1 MLKILSVR
9 RDYFAS
15 RRNRPACVLGS
26 RPRISLAIG
35 ALLCAALPS
44 VASAQTAPG
53 QAPRHTP
60 YFALYEALGKPEGW
74 KISGTVRPRYEALGG
89 QFRPVPAPA
98 SNDLFSLQS
107 TLFAEYDTGPVR
119 IGGEVFDARAYFQRR
134 GSNSIA
140 TTEVN
145 ALELGQAYLGFDLED
160 AAGAGTVST
169 LTVGRFTQNVGS
181 RRLIARN
188 QFRNTINA
196 FTGIAYDWQN
206 AEKDKLRL
214 FYTLP
219 HTREPFDRPG
229 LLSNSVAW
237 DHEGLDTQLF
247 GGIVTKSGVLGGIM
261 EAYGFGLLERDSGSQ
276 LEGIQTRDRRLF
288 TPGLRFFRAP
298 KAGQFDHEVEAIY
311 QAGTARN
318 TNAVTD
324 VTDVPVSA
332 YFVHAEA
339 GYTFDM
345 AWTPRIALHYDQAS
359 GDDRNP
365 DRNTRF
371 DTLYGARRFDYG
383 PTSLYGAVQRA
394 NLISPGVRFEF
405 VPTADLDFFV
415 DYRGLWLENPT
426 DSFAATGVRDRTGRS
441 GTYAGQQ
448 IEGRVRYWPVPRSM
462 LVDVGV
468 AYLVKGDVL
477 RNAPN
482 APRTGDTIYG
492 SVTTTFFF

>member
-1 MLKILSVR
+1 MKYLLGDVDYSAFGRVR
-9 RDYFAS
+9 AALAGPPPAPPIRTKRPFLFA
-15 RRNRPACVLGS
+15 
-26 RPRISLAIG
+26 
-35 ALLCAALPS
+35 ALLMGLLPGAA
-44 VASAQTAPG
+44 AAQVLKA
-53 QAPRHTP
+53 TP
-60 YFALYEALGKPEGW
+60 YFALYDALGKPEGW
-74 KISGTVRPRYEALGG
+74 KISGTIRPRYEALGG
-89 QFRPVPAPA
+89 QFRPGPAPT
-98 SNDLFSLQS
+98 SNDLFSLQT

-119 IGGEVFDARAYFQRR
+119 IGGELFDSRAYFQRR

-145 ALELGQAYLGFDLED
+145 AVELGQAYLGFDLAD

-169 LTVGRFTQNVGS
+169 VTAGRFTQNVGS

-206 AEKDKLRL
+206 AGKDALRL

-219 HTREPFDRPG
+219 HIREPFDRPG

-247 GGIVTKSGVLGGIM
+247 GGIVTKTGVLGGIL
-261 EAYGFGLLERDSGSQ
+261 EVYGFGLLERDSGSQ

-288 TPGLRFFRAP
+288 TPGLRLFRAP
-298 KAGQFDHEVEAIY
+298 KVGQFDHEFEAIY
-311 QAGTARN
+311 QTGTARN
-318 TNAVTD
+318 STAATD

-332 YFVHAEA
+332 YFIHAEA
-339 GYTFDM
+339 GYTFEA
-345 AWTPRIALHYDQAS
+345 AWAPRVSLEYDHAS

-394 NLISPGVRFEF
+394 NLISPGIRLEF
-405 VPTADLDFFV
+405 APTADLDVFV
-415 DYRGLWLENPT
+415 SYRGLWLENPT
-426 DSFAATGVRDRTGRS
+426 DSFAATGIRDRTGRS

-448 IEGRVRYWPVPRSM
+448 VEGRVRHWLVPGSV

-468 AYLVKGDVL
+468 AYLLKGDVL

-482 APRTGDTIYG
+482 APRTGDTVYG
-492 SVTTTFFF
+492 SLTTTFFF

>member
-1 MLKILSVR
+1 MLKNLSAR
-9 RDYFAS
+9 RDYLTS
-15 RRNRPACVLGS
+15 RKDRLAGGRGP
-26 RPRISLAIG
+26 RPRIRFALG
-35 ALLCAALPS
+35 ALLCAGLPS

-89 QFRPVPAPA
+89 QFRPGPAPA
-98 SNDLFSLQS
+98 SNDLFSLQT

-119 IGGEVFDARAYFQRR
+119 IGGELFDARAYFHRR
-134 GSNSIA
+134 GSNAIA

-145 ALELGQAYLGFDLED
+145 AVELGQAYLGFDLAD

-196 FTGIAYDWQN
+196 FTGVAYDWQN
-206 AEKDKLRL
+206 ADKDKLRL

-219 HTREPFDRPG
+219 HTREPFDRRG
-229 LLSNSVAW
+229 LLGNGVAW

-247 GGIVTKSGVLGGIM
+247 GGIVTKSGVFGGIL
-261 EAYGFGLLERDSGSQ
+261 EAYGFGLLERDGGSP

-288 TPGLRFFRAP
+288 TPGLRLFRAP
-298 KAGQFDHEVEAIY
+298 KPGRFDHEVEAIY
-311 QAGTARN
+311 QTGTARD
-318 TNAVTD
+318 TAAVTD

-332 YFVHAEA
+332 YFVHVEA
-339 GYTFDM
+339 GYTFDT

-365 DRNTRF
+365 GRNTRF
-371 DTLYGARRFDYG
+371 DTLYGARRFEYG
-383 PTSLYGAVQRA
+383 PTGLYGAVQRA
-394 NLISPGVRFEF
+394 NLISPGIRLEF
-405 VPTADLDFFV
+405 APTADVDVFV
-415 DYRGLWLENPT
+415 EYRGLWLENPA

-468 AYLVKGDVL
+468 AYLAKGDVL
-477 RNAPN
+477 RDAPN

>member
-1 MLKILSVR
+1 MHTR
-9 RDYFAS
+9 W
-15 RRNRPACVLGS
+15 
-26 RPRISLAIG
+26 LAGLVG
-35 ALLCAALPS
+35 ALAPVAAF
-44 VASAQTAPG
+44 AQGAPTQVAPG
-53 QAPRHTP
+53 QPTRQTP

-89 QFRPVPAPA
+89 QFRPSPAPA
-98 SNDLFSLQS
+98 SNDLFSMQT
-107 TLFAEYDTGPVR
+107 TLFAEYDTGPMR
-119 IGGEVFDARAYFQRR
+119 IGGELFDSRAYFQRR
-134 GSNSIA
+134 GSSSIA

-160 AAGAGTVST
+160 AVGPGTVST
-169 LTVGRFTQNVGS
+169 LTVGRFTQNIGS

-206 AEKDKLRL
+206 AGKDRLRV

-219 HTREPFDRPG
+219 HTREPFDRDG
-229 LLSNSVAW
+229 ILSNSVEW

-247 GGIVTKSGVLGGIM
+247 GGIFTKSGVLGGIF
-261 EAYGFGLLERDSGSQ
+261 EAYGFGLIERDSGSQ

-288 TPGLRFFRAP
+288 TPGVRLYRAP
-298 KAGQFDHEVEAIY
+298 KAGGFDHELEAVY
-311 QAGTARN
+311 QTGTARN
-318 TNAVTD
+318 STAVTD

-345 AWTPRIALHYDQAS
+345 AWTPRLSLHYDHAS

-394 NLISPGVRFEF
+394 NLISPGIRFEF
-405 VPTADLDFFV
+405 APSVDLDVFV
-415 DYRGLWLENPT
+415 DYRGLWLESPT

-441 GTYAGQQ
+441 GSYAGQQ
-448 IEGRVRYWPVPRSM
+448 IEGRVRHWVVPRSM
-462 LVDVGV
+462 LVDVGL

-477 RNAPN
+477 RDAPN
-482 APRTGDTIYG
+482 APDTGDTVYG

>member
-1 MLKILSVR
+1 VKYLSRVADYLGCD
-9 RDYFAS
+9 RDG
-15 RRNRPACVLGS
+15 LGS
-26 RPRISLAIG
+26 ARFLPSAVVRTRHP
-35 ALLCAALPS
+35 LLCAVLLAGLFPS
-44 VASAQTAPG
+44 TASAQSFRT
-53 QAPRHTP
+53 TP
-60 YFALYEALGKPEGW
+60 YFALYEALGKPQGW

-89 QFRPVPAPA
+89 QFRPSPAPA
-98 SNDLFSLQS
+98 SNDLFSLQT

-119 IGGEVFDARAYFQRR
+119 IGGELFDSRAYFQRR

-145 ALELGQAYLGFDLED
+145 ALELGQAYLGFDLGD
-160 AAGAGTVST
+160 AVGAGTVST
-169 LTVGRFTQNVGS
+169 VTAGRFTQNVGS

-196 FTGIAYDWQN
+196 FTGITYDWRN
-206 AEKDKLRL
+206 AEKDALNL

-229 LLSNSVAW
+229 LLSNSVEW

-247 GGIVTKSGVLGGIM
+247 GGIVTKTGVLGGIL

-288 TPGLRFFRAP
+288 TPGFRLFRAP
-298 KAGQFDHEVEAIY
+298 KVGQFDHEFEAIY
-311 QAGTARN
+311 QTGTARN
-318 TNAVTD
+318 STAVTD

-339 GYTFDM
+339 GYTFN
-345 AWTPRIALHYDQAS
+345 APWAPRISFEYDHAS

-365 DRNTRF
+365 NRNTRF

-383 PTSLYGAVQRA
+383 PTSLFGAVQRA
-394 NLISPGVRFEF
+394 NLISPGIRLEF
-405 VPTADLDFFV
+405 VPSADLDVFV
-415 DYRGLWLENPT
+415 SYRGLWLESAT
-426 DSFAATGVRDRTGRS
+426 DSFAATGIRDRTGQS

-448 IEGRVRYWPVPRSM
+448 IEGRVRHWLVPGSI

-468 AYLVKGDVL
+468 AYLLKGDVL

-482 APRTGDTIYG
+482 APRTGDTVYG
-492 SVTTTFFF
+492 SLTTTFFF